1 MTSTAV
7 FFGMTWVEL
16 IPILAGLMM
25 FAVVMFVWINVI
37 EKDDVSKRAK
47 AVRAHERQVLSSL
60 PQAEKKQRVSLQ
72 RENRLTSLVSKFRR
86 RRTEQTANIRNLL
99 ALAGFRSNEAIGI
112 YVLAKFLGPVIIV
125 LLAFMLYYATPALQN
140 LSPLLK
146 FSMLGL
152 AAFVGIALPDS
163 IINFMGR
170 SRQAKIQGALPDAL
184 DLMVICTEAGLALE
198 PTFERVAQEML
209 STNKEISEELNLT
222 AVELS
227 IMPERSEALNNLLR
241 RTDVPAIESVVSTLN
256 QTERYGTPL
265 AQSFRVLSSD
275 FRDARLLMA
284 EEKAAKLPA
293 TLTVPMIGFIFPCL
307 FAVLLGP
314 AVIQT
319 MDTL

>member
-112 YVLAKFLGPVIIV
+112 YVLAKFLGPAIIV

>member
-7 FFGMTWVEL
+7 FFGMTWGEL

-47 AVRAHERQVLSSL
+47 AVRAHKRQVLSSL

-319 MDTL
+319 MNTL

>member
-7 FFGMTWVEL
+7 LFGMTWAEL
-16 IPILAGLMM
+16 VPILAGLVM
-25 FAVVMFVWINVI
+25 FAVVMFVWINVV

-47 AVRAHERQVLSSL
+47 AVRAHKRQVLSSL
-60 PQAEKKQRVSLQ
+60 PQAEKRPRISLQ
-72 RENRLTSLVSKFRR
+72 RENRLTSFVSVLRKRR
-86 RRTEQTANIRNLL
+86 AEQTANIRNVL
-99 ALAGFRSNEAIGI
+99 AVAGFRSNEAIGI
-112 YVLAKFLGPVIIV
+112 YVLTKFLGPVVIV
-125 LLAFMLYYATPALQN
+125 LLAFMVYYSSTALQS

-146 FSMLGL
+146 FTMLGL
-152 AAFVGIALPDS
+152 AGFMGIALPDS
-163 IINFMGR
+163 LINFMGR
-170 SRQAKIQGALPDAL
+170 SRQAKIQAALPDAL

-198 PTFERVAQEML
+198 PTFERVSQEML
-209 STNKEISEELNLT
+209 STNKEVSEELNLT

-265 AQSFRVLSSD
+265 AQSFRILSAD
-275 FRDARLLMA
+275 FRDTRLLKA

-319 MDTL
+319 MNTL

>member
-7 FFGMTWVEL
+7 LFGMTWAEL
-16 IPILAGLMM
+16 VPILAGLVM
-25 FAVVMFVWINVI
+25 FAVVMFVWINVV

-47 AVRAHERQVLSSL
+47 AVRAHKRQVLSSL
-60 PQAEKKQRVSLQ
+60 PQAEKRPRISLQ
-72 RENRLTSLVSKFRR
+72 RENRLTSFVSVLRKRR
-86 RRTEQTANIRNLL
+86 AEQTANIRNVL
-99 ALAGFRSNEAIGI
+99 AVAGFRSNEAIGI
-112 YVLAKFLGPVIIV
+112 YVLTKFLGPVVIV
-125 LLAFMLYYATPALQN
+125 LLAFMVYYSSPALQS

-146 FSMLGL
+146 FTMLGL
-152 AAFVGIALPDS
+152 AGFMGIALPDS
-163 IINFMGR
+163 LINFMGR
-170 SRQAKIQGALPDAL
+170 SRQAKIQAALPDAL

-198 PTFERVAQEML
+198 PTFERVSQEML
-209 STNKEISEELNLT
+209 STNKEVSEELNLT

-265 AQSFRVLSSD
+265 AQSFRILSAD
-275 FRDARLLMA
+275 FRDARLLKA

-319 MDTL
+319 MNTL

>member
-7 FFGMTWVEL
+7 FFGMTWGEL

-47 AVRAHERQVLSSL
+47 AVRAHKRQVLSSL

-275 FRDARLLMA
+275 FRDARLLIA

>member
-37 EKDDVSKRAK
+37 EKDDASKRAK

-170 SRQAKIQGALPDAL
+170 SRQAKIQVALPDAL

>member
-1 MTSTAV
+1 
-7 FFGMTWVEL
+7 
-16 IPILAGLMM
+16 
-25 FAVVMFVWINVI
+25 
-37 EKDDVSKRAK
+37 
-47 AVRAHERQVLSSL
+47 
-60 PQAEKKQRVSLQ
+60 
-72 RENRLTSLVSKFRR
+72 
-86 RRTEQTANIRNLL
+86 
-99 ALAGFRSNEAIGI
+99 
-112 YVLAKFLGPVIIV
+112 
-125 LLAFMLYYATPALQN
+125 
-140 LSPLLK
+140 
-146 FSMLGL
+146 MLGL

-275 FRDARLLMA
+275 FRDARLLIA

>member
-7 FFGMTWVEL
+7 LFGMTWAEL
-16 IPILAGLMM
+16 VPILAGLVM
-25 FAVVMFVWINVI
+25 FAVVMFVWINVV

-47 AVRAHERQVLSSL
+47 AVRAHKRQVLSSL
-60 PQAEKKQRVSLQ
+60 PQAEKRPRISLQ
-72 RENRLTSLVSKFRR
+72 RENRLTSFVSVLRKRR
-86 RRTEQTANIRNLL
+86 AEQTANIRNVL
-99 ALAGFRSNEAIGI
+99 AVAGFRSNEAIGI
-112 YVLAKFLGPVIIV
+112 YVLTKFLGPVVIV
-125 LLAFMLYYATPALQN
+125 LLAFMVYYSSPALQS

-146 FSMLGL
+146 FTMLGL
-152 AAFVGIALPDS
+152 AGFMGIALPDS
-163 IINFMGR
+163 LINFMGR
-170 SRQAKIQGALPDAL
+170 SRQAKIQAALPDAL

-198 PTFERVAQEML
+198 PTFERVSQEML
-209 STNKEISEELNLT
+209 STNKEVSEELNLT

-265 AQSFRVLSSD
+265 AQSFRILSAD
-275 FRDARLLMA
+275 FRDTRLLKA

-319 MDTL
+319 MNTL

>member
-1 MTSTAV
+1 
-7 FFGMTWVEL
+7 
-16 IPILAGLMM
+16 
-25 FAVVMFVWINVI
+25 
-37 EKDDVSKRAK
+37 
-47 AVRAHERQVLSSL
+47 
-60 PQAEKKQRVSLQ
+60 
-72 RENRLTSLVSKFRR
+72 
-86 RRTEQTANIRNLL
+86 
-99 ALAGFRSNEAIGI
+99 
-112 YVLAKFLGPVIIV
+112 
-125 LLAFMLYYATPALQN
+125 MLYYATPALQN

-170 SRQAKIQGALPDAL
+170 SRQAKIQVALPDAL

>member
-7 FFGMTWVEL
+7 FFGMTWGEL

-170 SRQAKIQGALPDAL
+170 SRQAKIQVALPDAL

>member
-7 FFGMTWVEL
+7 FFGMTWGEL

-47 AVRAHERQVLSSL
+47 AVRAHKRQVLSSL

-170 SRQAKIQGALPDAL
+170 SRQAKIQVALPDAL

>member
-241 RTDVPAIESVVSTLN
+241 RTDVPAIKSVVSTLN

>member
-7 FFGMTWVEL
+7 FFGMTWGEL

-47 AVRAHERQVLSSL
+47 AVRAHKRQVLSSL

>member
-7 FFGMTWVEL
+7 FFGMTWGEL

-47 AVRAHERQVLSSL
+47 AVRAHKRQVLSSL
-60 PQAEKKQRVSLQ
+60 PQTEKKQRVSLQ